1 MHSIGNKSD
10 SFQDLLDNQPP
21 GTEVRFDG
29 KFLRIYRD
37 GKEVFRMKAVS
48 GRAQDDG
55 SFDYSNS
62 NQQNKGK
69 GPIPEGSYSI
79 DPSKVQ
85 SFQDQS
91 MTSFLKG
98 FVSGGSFPGG
108 TYSWGNERVWIN
120 VEGNTNVYGRSGF
133 TIHGG
138 AVYGSAGCIDLG
150 PNSSIFFKAL
160 MKLNLEGIRNV
171 PLNVKYK

>member
-1 MHSIGNKSD
+1 
-10 SFQDLLDNQPP
+10 
-21 GTEVRFDG
+21 
-29 KFLRIYRD
+29 
-37 GKEVFRMKAVS
+37 MKA
-48 GRAQDDG
+48 RNKHKELLNIRT
-55 SFDYSNS
+55 DYSNS

-91 MTSFLKG
+91 ITSFLKG
-98 FVSGGSFPGG
+98 FAGGGSFPGG
-108 TYSWGNERVWIN
+108 TNSWGNERVWIN
-120 VEGNTNVYGRSGF
+120 VEGSTNVYGRSGF

-160 MKLNLEGIRNV
+160 MKLNLEGIRNI